1 MAEPYNYLG
10 LMGGTAA
17 LDSIPSALQSALLGR
32 QQAEQN
38 EAILAQGR
46 RADKARQAT
55 AEMVLGSA
63 GIGQPTAP
71 QGSAGN
77 GLVETAD
84 QEAASAA
91 FRARFPN
98 APQYA
103 DPSERD
109 AELLRIIAQADPAA
123 AQAIIQ
129 GRRLQ
134 AAKAEVMRNPTA
146 ANIGRFGMQYPEA
159 FKELKP
165 AWDMLDGVQRQ
176 SATKFFAD
184 IYGYLSSGDTDGA
197 ISAVQR
203 HIDAEKAAGGDTSEE
218 EAFLATIR
226 NNSTAAR
233 ALAGLNLSLGMG
245 PDKFADAFKVMGE
258 DRRADETQ
266 PYEVRKSAAEARTA
280 EVGAEFAPKKAAS
293 ELATAAAQRDR
304 WSAQTA
310 NEQADIAL
318 RRSGLDLERD
328 KLQSTIQLE
337 LEKLDRSG
345 TQLDANGRTAVNQA
359 VGESTAASALAD
371 RMNNLADRMKGQGMG
386 WGWMSSAREAWKGA
400 FGSQDPI
407 SGLRSEYNQLVNA
420 QAVKNLPPGPASD
433 KDIALAKQG
442 FPPANASGEYLQSF
456 LRGMAKMQNAVAAA
470 ADRKANWIAAN
481 GSLAP
486 SRRDIDVGG
495 VMVPA
500 GTTFTEFN
508 GNAVKRGRQGETPA
522 SLDGILRKY
531 GGR

>member
-1 MAEPYNYLG
+1 MPSLPDFNLLG
-10 LMGGTAA
+10 DTANLTNVNA
-17 LDSIPSALQSALLGR
+17 NVQQALLGD
-32 QQAEQN
+32 QQIQQN
-38 EAILAQGR
+38 QNVLAQQSR
-46 RADKARQAT
+46 ENAARQAMAQIAT
-55 AEMVLGSA
+55 TPNLDD
-63 GIGQPTAP
+63 GQFEQLLAP
-71 QGSAGN
+71 
-77 GLVETAD
+77 
-84 QEAASAA
+84 
-91 FRARFPN
+91 
-98 APQYA
+98 
-103 DPSERD
+103 
-109 AELLRIIAQADPAA
+109 IAQADPNAA
-123 AQAIIQ
+123 LQM
-129 GRRLQ
+129 RRQRQMQRDLSGLM
-134 AAKAEVMRNPTA
+134 ANPNA
-146 ANIGRFGMQYPEA
+146 RAIGRFGVAYPEA
-159 FKELKP
+159 LKGLKE
-165 AWDMLDGVQRQ
+165 AWDVMDAAAREATTKT
-176 SATKFFAD
+176 SAD
-184 IYGYLSSGDTDGA
+184 VYGYLKAGDGEGA
-197 ISAVQR
+197 IKVLQS
-203 HIDAEKAAGGDTSEE
+203 HMDAAGQTGEDTS
-218 EAFLATIR
+218 AYPQLIDLIR
-226 NNSTAAR
+226 NNPQGALT
-233 ALAGLNLSLGMG
+233 LAGLNLSLGMG
-245 PDKFADAFKVMGE
+245 HDKFADTYGKLGE
-258 DRRADETQ
+258 ETRANEKQ
-266 PYEVRKSAAEARTA
+266 PYEVRKSAAEATTA

-293 ELATAAAQRDR
+293 ELATAVAQRDR

-371 RMNNLADRMKGQGMG
+371 RMNNLANRMQGQGMG

-456 LRGMAKMQNAVAAA
+456 LLGMAKMQQAVAAA